1 MLIISKYS
9 SLYFGKEETWQS
21 PFDMKHFFCPR
32 FAVGDELRIQFSSRL
47 GFSLQAKVIDEDG
60 VDTDVSVELLKTINE
75 FNMCEAVFTASAE
88 GRYTFYLY
96 NNTGNS
102 FSSKFQVLPLEKLK
116 DNTVLLTYTHR
127 RDEYDTIFK
136 NPNGTNKMF
145 NFRVDGGLYPG
156 DRVLN
161 LDNETFRDQRFD
173 LHEISAEAY
182 ETSVLTVGLSTGV
195 PVWVGNRV
203 NHIFNLS
210 DIMID
215 SVPCVRSE
223 KSTPEL
229 NRISNCYPLYV
240 FKLEVEMGDKEQF
253 NLIYLLSTFDFTFN
267 ETFF

>member
-1 MLIISKYS
+1 
-9 SLYFGKEETWQS
+9 
-21 PFDMKHFFCPR
+21 
-32 FAVGDELRIQFSSRL
+32 L
-47 GFSLQAKVIDEDG
+47 GFQLEAKITDEEG
-60 VDTDVSVELLKTINE
+60 TNKDVPVEILKTINE
-75 FNMCEAVFTASAE
+75 FNISEVVFNISAE
-88 GRYTFYLY
+88 GIYTFYLY
-96 NNTGNS
+96 NNTGNI
-102 FSSKFQVLPLEKLK
+102 FSSRFQVLPLEKLK
-116 DNTVLLTYTHR
+116 NSTVLLTYTHR

-136 NPNGTNKMF
+136 NPDGTNKMF
-145 NFRVDGGLYPG
+145 NFRIDGGLYPG
-156 DRVLN
+156 DRVLK
-161 LDNETFRDQRFD
+161 LDNETFRDQRYY

-240 FKLEVEMGDKEQF
+240 FKLDVEMSDKEQF
-253 NLIYLLSTFDFTFN
+253 NLTYLLSTFDFTFDK
-267 ETFF
+267 TFF